1 MKRTALALMLLAAT
15 SATTAADWALVPD
28 ASKLEFASSYD
39 GEAFSGRFK
48 QFTPTISLD
57 PAAPEA
63 TRIDVSIDLGSA
75 DTGNEERDG
84 TLATPDFFWTGKFPT
99 ARFTTTGCK
108 AGAATGAI
116 DCEATLTIRDRTL
129 AMPFPLRF
137 EASGDRATLKATAQ
151 VDRIAFDVGG
161 GDWADTALIP
171 KDVAVT
177 VDLVLQR
184 KP

>member
-1 MKRTALALMLLAAT
+1 MKRRLLAVILLA
-15 SATTAADWALVPD
+15 SAGTPAAADWALVAD
-28 ASKLEFASSYD
+28 GSKLEFASSYD
-39 GEAFSGRFK
+39 GEAFTGRFK
-48 QFTPTISLD
+48 SFSPTISLD

-108 AGAATGAI
+108 AGAAPGAI
-116 DCEATLTIRDRTL
+116 DCEATLTIRDRTV

-137 EASGDRATLKATAQ
+137 EASGERATLKATTQ

-161 GDWADTALIP
+161 GDWADTDLIP
-171 KDVAVT
+171 KDVVVT
-177 VDLVLQR
+177 VDLLLQR

>member
-1 MKRTALALMLLAAT
+1 MKRSVLALFLLATAGT
-15 SATTAADWALVPD
+15 SSAADWVPVAD

-48 QFTPTISLD
+48 AFTPIIALD

-63 TRIDVSIDLGSA
+63 TRIEVSIDLASA

-99 ARFTTTGCK
+99 ARFTTTACK
-108 AGAATGAI
+108 AGTAPGAI
-116 DCEATLTIRDRTL
+116 DCEATLTIRDRTV

-137 EASGDRATLKATAQ
+137 EASGDRATLKAQAK

-161 GDWADTALIP
+161 GDWADTDLIP
-171 KDVAVT
+171 QFVDVT
-177 VDLVLQR
+177 VDLALTQ
-184 KP
+184 K